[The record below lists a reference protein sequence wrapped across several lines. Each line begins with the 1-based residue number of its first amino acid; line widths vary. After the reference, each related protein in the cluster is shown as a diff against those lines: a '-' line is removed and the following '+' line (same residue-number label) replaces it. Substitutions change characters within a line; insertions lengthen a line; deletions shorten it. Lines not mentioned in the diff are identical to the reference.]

1 MNQIEKQNQKQEGTE
16 GTELFHSPLF
26 PLLPPVHKLSRGFAL
41 FAAGLFCM
49 PCQAAEPLRIDS
61 VVLRPMVE
69 AEVPARQTG
78 VLAKI
83 DVDEGGL
90 VKEGDLLAA
99 LDDRAAK
106 LALQKAD
113 LERQQAAAKASND
126 LRVQYADK
134 ALEVARAEM
143 KRSSESNAQF
153 AKSISQ
159 SQLDVERLTVDKLQ
173 LERRQAEQDQTLD
186 RFDLQLKENALQSAK
201 LDVELHAVRA
211 PFTGVVALVRGRIGE
226 WVQPGTPVLRLVAV
240 ERLRAEGF
248 APAEAVNS
256 SMLGAAVRF
265 SLSTKP
271 DSHEAGYFEGP
282 LRFISPEIDPV
293 SKQVRVWAEI
303 DNRELKLRPGQQ
315 GQLLFP
321 GKEEAANHANRG
333 K

>member
-1 MNQIEKQNQKQEGTE
+1 
-16 GTELFHSPLF
+16 
-26 PLLPPVHKLSRGFAL
+26 
-41 FAAGLFCM
+41 
-49 PCQAAEPLRIDS
+49 
-61 VVLRPMVE
+61 MVE

-83 DVDEGGL
+83 AVEEGAM
-90 VKEGDLLAA
+90 VKEGDVLAS

-106 LALQKAD
+106 LGLQKAD

-186 RFDLQLKENALQSAK
+186 RFDLQLKENALESAK
-201 LDVELHAVRA
+201 LDLELHSVRA
-211 PFTGVVALVRGRIGE
+211 PFTGVVALIRGRAGE
-226 WVQPGTPVLRLVAV
+226 WVEPGAPVLRLVAV
-240 ERLRAEGF
+240 QKLRAEGF
-248 APAEAVNS
+248 APAEVADGTL
-256 SMLGAAVRF
+256 LGAKVRF
-265 SLSTKP
+265 SLANDGNP
-271 DSHEAGYFEGP
+271 AGPTIVEGV

-293 SKQVRVWAEI
+293 SKQVRIWAEI
-303 DNRELKLRPGQQ
+303 DNHDLKLRPGQQ
-315 GQLLFP
+315 GQLLLP
-321 GKEEAANHANRG
+321 SKELTSRKKE
-333 K
+333 KI